1 MEGLFIDPL
10 GHEFMRRGLLEL
22 MLLAAVF
29 GPLGVWVVL
38 LRQSYAAESV
48 AHAVLPGL
56 VVASLVGFPLV
67 LGAAGGMLAGAA
79 LIALV
84 ARDERIG
91 TDTAVAVVI
100 TGFVGAGAL
109 LALAPD
115 VPARL
120 KELLFG
126 DPIGVAGDDL
136 AVAAGAALA
145 GLAVLAALHRPLAL
159 TAFDRSTAGAL
170 GARPSTV
177 EFAVLAVL
185 AVTVVAAVEAVGSLL
200 VVALVI
206 GPSAAA
212 LRLSPR
218 LRPAMAAAVALGA
231 AAAVIGLWASY
242 HLEVAAGACVALAN
256 VLVFALSLGFRRG
269 ALAG

>member
-1 MEGLFIDPL
+1 MEGLLLDPL
-10 GHEFMRRGLLEL
+10 GHDFMRRGLLEL
-22 MLLAAVF
+22 VLLAAVF
-29 GPLGVWVVL
+29 GPLGGWVVL
-38 LRQSYAAESV
+38 FQQSYAAESV

-56 VVASLVGFPLV
+56 VIASLAGFPLV

-79 LIALV
+79 LIALA
-84 ARDERIG
+84 AREVRLG
-91 TDTAVAVVI
+91 PDTAVAVVI

-109 LALAPD
+109 LALEPD

-126 DPIGVAGDDL
+126 DPIGVSGDDL

-145 GLAVLAALHRPLAL
+145 GVAALTALHRPLAL
-159 TAFDRSTAGAL
+159 TAFDRTTAAAL
-170 GARPSTV
+170 GARPAV
-177 EFAVLAVL
+177 AEFAVLAVL

-231 AAAVIGLWASY
+231 GAAVIGLWASY
-242 HLEVAAGACVALAN
+242 HLEVAAGASVALAN
-256 VLVFALSLGFRRG
+256 VLVFLLSLGVRRRE
-269 ALAG
+269 LAG

>member
-1 MEGLFIDPL
+1 MDGLVLDPL

-22 MLLAAVF
+22 VLLAAVF

-38 LRQSYAAESV
+38 YRQSYAAESV

-56 VVASLVGFPLV
+56 VVASLAGFPLV

-79 LIALV
+79 LIAV
-84 ARDERIG
+84 AARDARIG
-91 TDTAVAVVI
+91 PDTAVAVVI

-109 LALAPD
+109 LALEPE

-120 KELLFG
+120 SELLFG
-126 DPIGVAGDDL
+126 DPLGIQGGDL
-136 AVAAGAALA
+136 AVAAAAAVA
-145 GLAVLAALHRPLAL
+145 GIAVLAALHRPLAL
-159 TAFDRSTAGAL
+159 TAFDRTTAGAL
-170 GARPSTV
+170 GARPALA

-218 LRPAMAAAVALGA
+218 LRPAMGAAVALGA
-231 AAAVIGLWASY
+231 GAAVAGLWASY
-242 HLEVAAGACVALAN
+242 HLEVAAGAAVALAN
-256 VLVFALSLGFRRG
+256 VLVFLLSLAVRRG